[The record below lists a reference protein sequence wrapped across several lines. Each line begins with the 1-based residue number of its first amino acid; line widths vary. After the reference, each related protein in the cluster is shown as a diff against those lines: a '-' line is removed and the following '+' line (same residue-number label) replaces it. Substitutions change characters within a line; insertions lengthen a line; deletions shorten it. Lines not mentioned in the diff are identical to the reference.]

1 MSSTEAPRNH
11 NPTQHFFFT
20 QSKFLYVAALIIV
33 FGIGVG
39 LRLVDITDAPL
50 DFHAWRQLRAASIA
64 RGIYYAATPDAD
76 PETRQA
82 AISLGSQF
90 ETLEPKVFET
100 LVAYTY
106 KLVGGEHLWIAR
118 LYAVLFWT
126 IGGLALF
133 LIARRATSDDGAI
146 VSLAFYFFV
155 PFGFTGSRAFLP
167 EPLMIMFILLAV
179 YAFQRWSGENTW
191 KWALLSGVLAGIAIY
206 IKVFAV
212 YPLAMAA
219 ILLVLVNWGFKR
231 AIKDPKV
238 WAVAGIMFLIPAP
251 YYLFGLSGSYSPGE
265 YLSSW
270 TLGHIKLLL
279 QPAFYV
285 RWMTV
290 LHDLV
295 NLTVIFPSLMGVC
308 LFAPKSRA
316 LSLGMWIGFLLL
328 GMSVPSLILSHTYYS
343 LVVVPI
349 IAFSL
354 APLGDLLL
362 SRIASL
368 SRSWQ
373 GFFIGVA
380 LLSLA
385 YPMVR
390 ERNSLVARDYR
401 LEVRGWEQ
409 LAKELPPGK
418 LIGIT
423 HDYNTR
429 LNYYGWRFVAPWPNA
444 SDIEMDVLTGEIPLL
459 DNPDWLPIFE
469 RKTQGYDYFIITVF
483 NELEAQ
489 PMLRSILYNNYE
501 IYADDGRYILFDLNA
516 PKGGS

>member
-1 MSSTEAPRNH
+1 MSITETTRNY
-11 NPTQHFFFT
+11 NPTHRFFT
-20 QSKFLYVAALIIV
+20 QSKILYRAVLLFL
-33 FGIGVG
+33 FGIGLG

-50 DFHAWRQLRAASIA
+50 DFHPWRQLRAASIA
-64 RGIYYAATPDAD
+64 RGIYYAALPDAD

-100 LVAYTY
+100 IVAYTY

-118 LYAVLFWT
+118 LYAILFWI

-146 VSLAFYFFV
+146 VSLAFYLFV
-155 PFGFTGSRAFLP
+155 PFGFSGSRAFLP

-179 YAFQRWSGENTW
+179 YAFQRWADENTW
-191 KWALLSGVLAGIAIY
+191 KWALLSGILAGIAIY

-212 YPLAMAA
+212 YPLATAA
-219 ILLVLVNWGFKR
+219 FLVVLLNWGFKP
-231 AIKDPKV
+231 AVKDPKV
-238 WAVAGIMFLIPAP
+238 WAAAGIMFLIPAP
-251 YYLFGLSGSYSPGE
+251 YYLFGLSGTYSPGE

-270 TLGHIKLLL
+270 TLGHIQLLL
-279 QPAFYV
+279 QPGFYV

-295 NLTVIFPSLMGVC
+295 NLTVLLPSLMGVC
-308 LFAPKSRA
+308 LLPPKSRA
-316 LSLGMWIGFLLL
+316 LSLGMWIGYLLL

-362 SRIASL
+362 SRIAAL

-373 GFFIGVA
+373 AFFLGVA
-380 LLSLA
+380 LLSMA
-385 YPMVR
+385 YPIVR
-390 ERNSLVARDYR
+390 ERNSLAARDYR

-409 LAKELPPGK
+409 LAEELPPGK

-429 LNYYGWRFVAPWPNA
+429 LNYYGWRAVAPWPNA
-444 SDIEMDVLTGEIPLL
+444 SDIEMDLLTGEVPIL

-469 RKTQGYDYFIITVF
+469 RKTQGYDYFIVTVF
-483 NELEAQ
+483 KELDAQ
-489 PMLRSILYNNYE
+489 PMLRSILYDTYE
-501 IYADDGRYILFDLNA
+501 ITAEDGRYILFDLNA
-516 PKGGS
+516 PKNGS